1 MKELPLRLRVVRSM
15 PLTLLLYLIEW
26 KLLGEFLDECVK
38 EDNIILRDMLEGIEN
53 DEIEVADRLRSSR
66 FLSGAFVW
74 NSTERAEKTKDE
86 GNFWRRRY
94 WDIQDLEKHGIN
106 NIPISKRIKAIN
118 YSH

>member
-26 KLLGEFLDECVK
+26 KLLEEFLDECVRQQ
-38 EDNIILRDMLEGIEN
+38 DMSLHVMLE
-53 DEIEVADRLRSSR
+53 EIEHSKREIVNRFRSSQ
-66 FLSGAFVW
+66 FIIEAFTW

-94 WDIQDLEKHGIN
+94 WDIGDLEKNGID
-106 NIPISKRIKAIN
+106 NISIFKRIKAIN

>member
-38 EDNIILRDMLEGIEN
+38 ADDAPLHSMLEKIECGKK
-53 DEIEVADRLRSSR
+53 EIIDKFYSSR
-66 FLSGAFVW
+66 FLCVAFTW
-74 NSTERAEKTKDE
+74 DSTERAKKTEDK

-94 WDIQDLEKHGIN
+94 WDIGDLEKNGID
-106 NIPISKRIKAIN
+106 NISISKRIKAIN